1 MAKGFSIAP
10 NQSDNTRQE
19 LYKIEEE
26 CTSGWQEYKTGLT
39 KAQTVAEHQFLIN
52 EGYAPSRIK
61 ITRIQ

>member
-1 MAKGFSIAP
+1 MAKGFSQKP
-10 NQSDNTRQE
+10 NQPE

-26 CTSGWQEYKTGLT
+26 CTSGWQEYKTNLT
-39 KAQTVAEHQFLIN
+39 KEEVTAEYEFLIN

>member
-1 MAKGFSIAP
+1 MAKGFSVASNKP
-10 NQSDNTRQE
+10 DE

-26 CTSGWQEYKTGLT
+26 STSGWHEYKTNLT
-39 KAQTVAEHQFLIN
+39 KEEVKSEYEFLIN

>member
-1 MAKGFSIAP
+1 MTKGFTQKP
-10 NQSDNTRQE
+10 NQPE

-26 CTSGWQEYKTGLT
+26 CTSGWQEYKTNLT
-39 KAQTVAEHQFLIN
+39 KQEVKAEYEFLIN